1 MRILRAGDV
10 GTAIAPGRG
19 QVRVVY
25 EYRTVHLDESDVEV
39 RDVLVGVDAET
50 GEILTFPQQSTPKL
64 KAARDE
70 RKDETLPVR
79 LPAQLFDVLGLLAD
93 FYGVQQRKLTPALIR
108 MYLTEATGRRQFAN
122 RLVRLSKTR
131 LAEGSPKRSLKV
143 RSGQLLLD
151 RVDKLA
157 GEIDGTSRS
166 DFVRGAIIA
175 AKQDVFDDY
184 APRRAERLEAVARAV

>member
-1 MRILRAGDV
+1 MRILRAGDT
-10 GTAIAPGRG
+10 GTALAPGRG
-19 QVRVVY
+19 QVQVVY
-25 EYRTVHLDESDVEV
+25 EYRTVRLEESDVTV
-39 RDVLVGVDAET
+39 RDVLVGVDPGT

-64 KAARDE
+64 KAARDS

-93 FYGVQQRKLTPALIR
+93 FYGVQQRKLAPALIR
-108 MYLTEATGRRQFAN
+108 MYLAEATGRRQLAS

-131 LAEGSPKRSLKV
+131 LAEGTPKRSLKV
-143 RSGQLLLD
+143 RSTQQLL
-151 RVDKLA
+151 DKVNALA
-157 GEIDGTSRS
+157 DAVDGTSRS

-184 APRRAERLEAVARAV
+184 APRRAERLEAVARAI